1 MSSPDNPVE
10 SISRVRAAVISA
22 LREGTAGDP
31 LQRVA
36 QACVDLLPVDGVSIS
51 MMSGTQHR
59 ETLYAS
65 DEISAHIETLQFSL
79 GEGPCFEAFHT
90 RSPVLVP
97 DLGAATAVSW
107 PVFAAEIADQPIGAI
122 FAFPLQSGAIRIGAL
137 DLYRRSPGW
146 LTQTEVGTAL
156 QVVDIAT
163 LALLGLQVDPAEGEW
178 VLSLPRDR
186 EQVHQA
192 TGMLIGAFRIPPEQA
207 LARLRAYAF
216 TAGRMVEDVADDI
229 VTRRLSPVDLDS

>member
-1 MSSPDNPVE
+1 MSNAENPVE
-10 SISRVRAAVISA
+10 SISRVRAAVMSD
-22 LREGTAGDP
+22 LRQGTAGDP
-31 LQRVA
+31 LGRVG
-36 QACVDLLPVDGVSIS
+36 QACIDLLPVDGVSIS
-51 MMSGTQHR
+51 MISGTQHR

-90 RSPVLVP
+90 RRPVLVP

-107 PVFAAEIADQPIGAI
+107 PVFATEIAGQLVGAI
-122 FAFPLQSGAIRIGAL
+122 FAFPMQSGAIRIGAL
-137 DLYRRSPGW
+137 DLYRHRPGW
-146 LTQTEVGTAL
+146 LTRVEVSTAL
-156 QVVDIAT
+156 QVVDIAM

-192 TGMLIGAFRIPPEQA
+192 TGMLIGAFGISPEQA

-216 TAGRMVEDVADDI
+216 ATGRMVEDLADDI
-229 VTRRLSPVDLDS
+229 VTRRLSPEDLDT